1 MPAHFPGDLFA
12 TWPKLQPITPEKSVT
27 GASPAQQRFRAGA
40 DFGDATL
47 IEAARQRQL
56 RVRQKRWARED
67 QRSLSNLTYR
77 LISRAIVE
85 EEQRRGHP
93 FESTKTER
101 KSL

>member
-1 MPAHFPGDLFA
+1 MSIKAKRPQKHDGEDMLRR
-12 TWPKLQPITPEKSVT
+12 V
-27 GASPAQQRFRAGA
+27 
-40 DFGDATL
+40 
-47 IEAARQRQL
+47 L
-56 RVRQKRWARED
+56 RVAEILCNEDGRDDVEGSSARVTFYLTPSVRLKLSLWARED

-77 LISRAIVE
+77 LISCAIVE